1 MNLGLGPALRGIE
14 ILDLLTSVFSV
25 PSVAKMLYLNEVRAL
40 RAMTIRWISEVPAE
54 AIRISASR

>member
-1 MNLGLGPALRGIE
+1 MNLGVGPALRGIE

-25 PSVAKMLYLNEVRAL
+25 PSVAKMFYLNDVRAL